1 MGENNIKDSSK
12 NKDSKEKK
20 KDVMLP
26 EDAIR
31 SCFINRELSWLEF
44 NLRVLQE
51 AADHK
56 NPLLERMKFLMI
68 YESNLEEFFRV
79 RVGILTHRDAL
90 MPDREDPL
98 SGWTASEVLDQIMVK
113 VSIQQALAEGIWK
126 TLKEELKDEGIDILD
141 FKKISKV
148 DELMCKKHFIGFRHL
163 LSPRIIEPGRPFPFL
178 WNQESYVIAILGRD
192 PDPRI
197 AVIPLFRFPP
207 YTAFELDGRQKIVLT
222 ARLVRQFLPNLLK
235 KEEIRESAVISVT
248 RNADMFIEENAENED
263 FRDKMTKM
271 LKKRRRE
278 MPVRLRVFGKLS
290 PATKTLLAKKFNISE
305 QRIFTTSIPF
315 DLSFRSA
322 IREKEGYKY
331 EERKPARNIGLNKG
345 QYFKYLEHK
354 DILISCPFQN
364 MVPFVDL
371 LYEAV
376 DDPDVISIKITLYRL
391 SSSSKV
397 AAALAYAADRGK
409 DVLCLLELRAR
420 FDEQSNIDYSEMLED
435 AGCRVIY
442 GLPDQKVHSKL
453 CLITRMSDGNLRHI
467 TQVGTGNYNEVTS
480 EQYTDLSLITADEDV
495 AEDAEM
501 VFAALE
507 AGEFPPES
515 KALWVAPLSFKKN
528 LIRMMD
534 REIAKGSKGRICIK
548 VNSLNN
554 REVMQKL
561 IECSKAGV
569 KVELFIRGICC
580 LRPGIPGMTDNIKIK
595 SVVGRWLEHSRIY
608 QFGSGEDE
616 RIFIGSG
623 DLLNRNL
630 ERRVEVFIE
639 VKSDDTREQIHEI
652 LNAFRDDKEKARTMQ
667 PDGTYVRE
675 KGGKGTS
682 SQERLYRYFHD
693 RKISLPPPESQPLL
707 TENEESIETRS
718 IEPDLGMA
726 VAMTMGQM
734 QDKTAEAEVLPK
746 EMSKEQTLAEQPP
759 VEQPPAEQPP
769 AEQPPVEQTEGTAVE
784 TITQTAEPGT
794 PTSASAPGDS
804 DAKDTHLELENVSA
818 TSDSPELAVTE
829 TPEEP
834 EVPTEKMEASPEETE
849 VSPEEPEVSPEEPE
863 ASPEEPE
870 ASSEEPEVSPEEPE
884 ASSEEQD
891 TLEGPVSTES
901 LEEQNRST
909 AKTEMEAEKAEEAQE
924 ELPVEPQEE
933 AQEEAQ
939 EKAQEEAQEEAQEKA
954 QEEPQEEAQEEQ
966 QEEPQEEPEPALV
979 KEVSDS
985 ENSTDPENSVEPE
998 NPAVPQAPQEEPEPA
1013 SEEEKTTSSNDNP
1026 EEEETK
1032 EASDQ
1037 PSSASDQPSS
1047 APEQP
1052 STAQEQPLTAQEQLP
1067 TTQDQPSSAT
1077 PDQPETEIPK
1087 KKVGFFKR
1095 IFGRKNRKS

>member
-1 MGENNIKDSSK
+1 MRDNNSRNTDILKDK
-12 NKDSKEKK
+12 KEKK
-20 KDVMLP
+20 KAEKPAIVGTSP
-26 EDAIR
+26 EDAINA
-31 SCFINRELSWLEF
+31 CFINRELSWLEF

-79 RVGILTHRDAL
+79 RVGILTHRDTL
-90 MPDREDPL
+90 MPDRKDPL

-126 TLKEELKDEGIDILD
+126 TLKEELKGEGVDILD

-178 WNQESYVIAILGRD
+178 WNEESYVIAILGRE

-207 YTAFELDGRQKIVLT
+207 YTSFELDGRQKIVLT

-235 KEEIRESAVISVT
+235 KEEVRESAVISVT
-248 RNADMFIEENAENED
+248 RNADVFIEENADNED
-263 FRDKMTKM
+263 FRDKMTKV

-290 PATKTLLAKKFNISE
+290 PSTKALLAKKFNIPE

-331 EERKPARNIGLNKG
+331 EERKPARNIGLRKG
-345 QYFKYLEHK
+345 QYFDYLDHS

-397 AAALAYAADRGK
+397 AAALAYAADQGK

-442 GLPDQKVHSKL
+442 GLPEQKVHSKL
-453 CLITRMSDGNLRHI
+453 CLITRQSDGNLKHI

-480 EQYTDLSLITADEDV
+480 EQYTDLSLITADEQV
-495 AEDAEM
+495 AQDAEM

-507 AGEFPPES
+507 AGEFPPEAN
-515 KALWVAPLSFKKN
+515 ALWVAPLSFKSN
-528 LIRMMD
+528 LLKMLD
-534 REIAKGSKGRICIK
+534 REIEKGPDGKVCIK

-554 REVMQKL
+554 REIMQKL
-561 IECSKAGV
+561 IDCSKAGV

-580 LRPGIPGMTDNIKIK
+580 LRPGIPGMTDNITIK

-608 QFGSGEDE
+608 QFGTGEDE

-639 VKSDDTREQIHEI
+639 VRSEDTREQIHEI

-682 SQERLYRYFHD
+682 SQERLYRYFFN
-693 RKISLPPPESQPLL
+693 RKISPWQKETQATVPETEETTQRTDEKNVEAEPTLTQAEPEPQPEAEPQPLP
-707 TENEESIETRS
+707 
-718 IEPDLGMA
+718 EP
-726 VAMTMGQM
+726 
-734 QDKTAEAEVLPK
+734 EVLFEENVPSQEK
-746 EMSKEQTLAEQPP
+746 MQFEQALSVTPS
-759 VEQPPAEQPP
+759 
-769 AEQPPVEQTEGTAVE
+769 
-784 TITQTAEPGT
+784 EPEEVFQE
-794 PTSASAPGDS
+794 S
-804 DAKDTHLELENVSA
+804 ENVSA
-818 TSDSPELAVTE
+818 END
-829 TPEEP
+829 
-834 EVPTEKMEASPEETE
+834 AS
-849 VSPEEPEVSPEEPE
+849 
-863 ASPEEPE
+863 AIDL
-870 ASSEEPEVSPEEPE
+870 
-884 ASSEEQD
+884 SEEQEAAD
-891 TLEGPVSTES
+891 VSQDPGVSEVSEVSEEIASEQSTTDKTETLEES
-901 LEEQNRST
+901 GASADTQMQEP
-909 AKTEMEAEKAEEAQE
+909 AKTPESPEGSEVLAAPETIDTETE
-924 ELPVEPQEE
+924 ELS
-933 AQEEAQ
+933 A
-939 EKAQEEAQEEAQEKA
+939 
-954 QEEPQEEAQEEQ
+954 
-966 QEEPQEEPEPALV
+966 EPEPAAKTAPVVDESVDAEKTL
-979 KEVSDS
+979 
-985 ENSTDPENSVEPE
+985 VEPE
-998 NPAVPQAPQEEPEPA
+998 SAATETLVTDESEETEKTLVEPEAASPEDDPPAREIAETDESTVSAAAEETDTSEETEGSEEPLVEPEPA
-1013 SEEEKTTSSNDNP
+1013 PAEEVDAADTH
-1026 EEEETK
+1026 EETL
-1032 EASDQ
+1032 EAEE
-1037 PSSASDQPSS
+1037 PAS
-1047 APEQP
+1047 E
-1052 STAQEQPLTAQEQLP
+1052 
-1067 TTQDQPSSAT
+1067 
-1077 PDQPETEIPK
+1077 PETEATEEKEEESKMEEPKNEEKKEEEPEDPAPK
-1087 KKVGFFKR
+1087 KRIGFFKKL
-1095 IFGRKNRKS
+1095 FGRRS

>member
-1 MGENNIKDSSK
+1 MSDN
-12 NKDSKEKK
+12 NKDNTKEKAGKEKK
-20 KDVMLP
+20 K
-26 EDAIR
+26 EDKPAPQEAIQ

-56 NPLLERMKFLMI
+56 NPLLERLKFLMI

-79 RVGILTHRDAL
+79 RVGILTHRDTL
-90 MPDREDPL
+90 MPDRKDPL
-98 SGWTASEVLDQIMVK
+98 SGWTASEVLDQIMVR

-126 TLKEELKDEGIDILD
+126 TLKEELKEDGVDILD

-163 LSPRIIEPGRPFPFL
+163 LSPRIIEPGKPLPFL

-197 AVIPLFRFPP
+197 AIIPLFRFPP

-222 ARLVRQFLPNLLK
+222 ARLVRQFLPSLLK

-248 RNADMFIEENAENED
+248 RNADVFIEENADNED
-263 FRDKMTKM
+263 FRDKMTKV

-278 MPVRLRVFGKLS
+278 MPVLLRVFGKLS
-290 PATKTLLAKKFNISE
+290 PATKALLAKKFNLPE

-331 EERKPARNIGLNKG
+331 EERKPARNIGLSKG
-345 QYFKYLEHK
+345 QYFKYLEHD

-376 DDPDVISIKITLYRL
+376 DDSDVISIKITLYRL

-442 GLPDQKVHSKL
+442 GLPEQKVHSKL
-453 CLITRMSDGNLRHI
+453 CLITRQSDGNLKHI

-480 EQYTDLSLITADEDV
+480 EQYTDLALITADEDV
-495 AEDAEM
+495 AQDAEQ

-507 AGEFPPES
+507 AGEFPPEAN
-515 KALWVAPLSFKKN
+515 ALWVAPLSFKSN
-528 LIRMMD
+528 LLKMMD
-534 REIAKGSKGRICIK
+534 REIAKGPAGRICIK

-554 REVMQKL
+554 REIMKKL
-561 IECSKAGV
+561 IECSQAGV

-580 LRPGIPGMTDNIKIK
+580 LRPGIPGLTENITIK

-608 QFGSGEDE
+608 HFGSGEDE
-616 RIFIGSG
+616 RMFIGSG

-639 VKSDDTREQIHEI
+639 VKSEETREQIREI

-667 PDGTYVRE
+667 SDGTYVRE

-682 SQERLYRYFHD
+682 SQERLYRYFYN
-693 RKISLPPPESQPLL
+693 RKISL
-707 TENEESIETRS
+707 
-718 IEPDLGMA
+718 DLPG
-726 VAMTMGQM
+726 TQ
-734 QDKTAEAEVLPK
+734 L
-746 EMSKEQTLAEQPP
+746 EQTI
-759 VEQPPAEQPP
+759 
-769 AEQPPVEQTEGTAVE
+769 TETETAVTKE
-784 TITQTAEPGT
+784 T
-794 PTSASAPGDS
+794 
-804 DAKDTHLELENVSA
+804 
-818 TSDSPELAVTE
+818 VTE
-829 TPEEP
+829 TATENNAELYDTITEPEESTNISVKQDQEAELAEELIKKLNKEVITPVEEVVTTAPVSVAEAPGSVEP
-834 EVPTEKMEASPEETE
+834 ETDYPEGPEDIFNVTENVPEMEEKSETENPGQESPQDVFIIEPETVVPEE
-849 VSPEEPEVSPEEPE
+849 SAIEPESMTPEGEPATEPE
-863 ASPEEPE
+863 LKVSAEETAIEPE
-870 ASSEEPEVSPEEPE
+870 FTTSEKIP
-884 ASSEEQD
+884 
-891 TLEGPVSTES
+891 
-901 LEEQNRST
+901 
-909 AKTEMEAEKAEEAQE
+909 AEEAQE
-924 ELPVEPQEE
+924 KPQEE
-933 AQEEAQ
+933 TVESTKEEVTEEPEAATLEEEPAAEPEPVTSEEKQSEESEPAPQEIKEDSTG
-939 EKAQEEAQEEAQEKA
+939 KP
-954 QEEPQEEAQEEQ
+954 QEEPQQ
-966 QEEPQEEPEPALV
+966 
-979 KEVSDS
+979 KS
-985 ENSTDPENSVEPE
+985 
-998 NPAVPQAPQEEPEPA
+998 
-1013 SEEEKTTSSNDNP
+1013 K
-1026 EEEETK
+1026 
-1032 EASDQ
+1032 
-1037 PSSASDQPSS
+1037 
-1047 APEQP
+1047 
-1052 STAQEQPLTAQEQLP
+1052 
-1067 TTQDQPSSAT
+1067 
-1077 PDQPETEIPK
+1077 I
-1087 KKVGFFKR
+1087 GFFKKL
-1095 IFGRKNRKS
+1095 FGRKS